1 MEFLCCNTANQIGF
15 YQNRNENHRAEPGA
29 TANEHACHG
38 LCSEQHTPRQAR
50 SSLSLNV
57 RQNYT
62 EKIAMALDNT
72 NSEIKKQMLALQGEI
87 VSLRKRNAELESDY
101 QKILDAVEKK
111 GVLTIADMTKLAIAR
126 RLHIQK

>member
-1 MEFLCCNTANQIGF
+1 
-15 YQNRNENHRAEPGA
+15 
-29 TANEHACHG
+29 
-38 LCSEQHTPRQAR
+38 
-50 SSLSLNV
+50 
-57 RQNYT
+57 
-62 EKIAMALDNT
+62 MALDNT

-111 GVLTIADMTKLAIAR
+111 GVLTIADMTKLAISR